1 MNKYNLLVQNLA
13 SYKSMIIAF
22 SGGVD
27 STLLVKAAYEALGDK
42 ALAITFC
49 TPYIQKEEI
58 ALAKQTA
65 QSIGIAHLI
74 FTIEDDLTQKL
85 QSNPQ
90 NRCYICKHHLFEK
103 LKIYAK
109 EKSFLT
115 IAEGSNIDDT
125 KEYRPGRKAIQE
137 LGIISPLLDASFSKE
152 EIRSYS
158 LKLGLA
164 TWNKPSSPCLLTRF
178 EYDTKV
184 EISNLHLVEEAEKYL
199 FAQGYIDVR
208 VRFDNH
214 HARIEMPF
222 TSKQKLLSDPN
233 LPLICE
239 KFKILG
245 FSQVTLDLQP
255 FRHEVQFLGDNYAS

>member
-13 SYKSMIIAF
+13 SYKNMIIAF

-27 STLLVKAAYEALGDK
+27 STLLAKAACEALENK

-49 TPYIQKEEI
+49 TPYIQQKEI

-74 FTIEDDLTQKL
+74 FNIEDDLTQKL

-90 NRCYICKHHLFEK
+90 NRCYICKYHLFEK

-109 EKSFLT
+109 EKGFLT

-125 KEYRPGRKAIQE
+125 EEYRPGRKAIQE
-137 LGIISPLLDASFSKE
+137 FGIISPLLDASFSKE
-152 EIRSYS
+152 EIRAYS

-164 TWNKPSSPCLLTRF
+164 TWDKPSSPCLLTRF

-184 EISNLHLVEEAEKYL
+184 EISNLRLVEEAEKYL
-199 FAQGYIDVR
+199 FTQGYVDVR

-214 HARIEMPF
+214 HARIEMPL
-222 TSKQKLLSDPN
+222 TSKQELLSDPN

-239 KFKILG
+239 KLKMIG